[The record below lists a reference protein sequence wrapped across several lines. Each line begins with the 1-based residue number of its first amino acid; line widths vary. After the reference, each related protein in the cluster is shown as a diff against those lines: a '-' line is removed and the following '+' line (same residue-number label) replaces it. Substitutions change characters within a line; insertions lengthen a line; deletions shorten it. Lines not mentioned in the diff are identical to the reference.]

1 MVSLFK
7 KIGVALAEPLHP
19 KKFTVTTPLPD
30 LTNGSKFAKFTL
42 SGGTPGTIDLP
53 EGVTGIEIETDKS
66 DITIAIGEVPGSSN
80 ASPFA
85 IDAGDLTTAWNNGV
99 IIPAGQRVA
108 FTVGGST
115 VLHVKPLT
123 GGTIT
128 VHAF

>member
-1 MVSLFK
+1 MVSLLK
-7 KIGVALAEPLHP
+7 KIGTALAEPLHS

-42 SGGTPGTIDLP
+42 SGATPGTIPLP
-53 EGVTGIEIETDKS
+53 EGCTGIEVETDKS
-66 DITIAIGEVPGSSN
+66 DITIAMGEVPGSSN
-80 ASPFA
+80 ASAFA
-85 IDAGDLTTAWNNGV
+85 ISAGDLTTAWNNGV
-99 IIPAGQRVA
+99 MIPQEERVA

>member
-7 KIGVALAEPLHP
+7 KIGAALAEPLHP
-19 KKFTVTTPLPD
+19 KKFTVTAPLPD

-42 SGGTPGTIDLP
+42 SGTTPGIIPLP
-53 EGVTGIEIETDKS
+53 EGVTGIEIETEKD
-66 DITIAIGEVPGSSN
+66 DITIAMGEVPGSSN

-85 IDAGDLTTAWNNGV
+85 ISAGDLTTAWNNGV
-99 IIPAGQRVA
+99 IIPPDKRVS

-115 VLHVKPLT
+115 MLHVKPLT